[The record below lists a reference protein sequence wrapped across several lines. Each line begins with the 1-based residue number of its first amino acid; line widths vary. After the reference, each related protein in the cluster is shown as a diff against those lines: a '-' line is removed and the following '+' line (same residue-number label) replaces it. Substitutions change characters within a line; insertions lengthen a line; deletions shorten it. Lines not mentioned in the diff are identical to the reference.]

1 MLPGATLMNSH
12 GILNRGEARPLRPP
26 RVPAPSM
33 PTYTQLQRVSV
44 SDEPENADAQRL
56 RQAAGVLLLTFCLG
70 TAIGLVHVIGISQQ
84 VLARLE
90 AQQVQQPSLLHQPH
104 TQFRDV
110 VGGAWQRVRESDKAN
125 VLIAFSDGT
134 HLTKLAAAVEVG
146 ARNVLGN
153 ETTSL
158 RVRTLDNASFA
169 DDVMWAD
176 AVILGTHVVNA
187 NVEPKMTK
195 FLSGWSFTEDLSQ
208 KVGAV
213 FVTSGGLSAG
223 EELTMVNLLHS
234 LMIFRM
240 IIVGGERWTSAFGAS
255 AIVGEGPF
263 EPAGRNEPERD
274 FPRVCYPTDPDSIHD
289 MFKDKAIGLGGR
301 VASIATQLRR
311 ARADLFRQN

>member
-1 MLPGATLMNSH
+1 MNSH
-12 GILNRGEARPLRPP
+12 GILNRGEACPLRPP
-26 RVPAPSM
+26 RVPTPLP
-33 PTYTQLQRVSV
+33 PTYTRLST
-44 SDEPENADAQRL
+44 SDEPTNADARRI
-56 RQAAGVLLLTFCLG
+56 RQAAGVLLLIFCLG

-90 AQQVQQPSLLHQPH
+90 AQQVQEPRLLHQPH
-104 TQFRDV
+104 TQNRDV
-110 VGGAWQRVRESDKAN
+110 VGGAWQHVSESDKAN

-146 ARNVLGN
+146 VRNVLGN
-153 ETTSL
+153 DTTSL

-187 NVEPKMTK
+187 NVEPKISK

-213 FVTSGGLSAG
+213 FVTSGGISAG

-263 EPAGRNEPERD
+263 EPAERTQPGRD

-289 MFKDKAIGLGGR
+289 MFRDKAIGLGER
-301 VASIATQLRR
+301 VATIATQLRR
-311 ARADLFRQN
+311 AWADLARQN

>member
-1 MLPGATLMNSH
+1 MNSH
-12 GILNRGEARPLRPP
+12 GILHRSEMRPLRPP
-26 RVPAPSM
+26 RVPVPPAT
-33 PTYTQLQRVSV
+33 TYTELHRMTVGDASQ
-44 SDEPENADAQRL
+44 NADALRL
-56 RQAAGVLLLTFCLG
+56 RRAAGVLLLIFCLG
-70 TAIGLVHVIGISQQ
+70 TAIGLVHVIGLSRQ

-90 AQQVQQPSLLHQPH
+90 AQQVPQPSLMHQPH
-104 TQFRDV
+104 TQSRGV
-110 VGGAWQRVRESDKAN
+110 VGGAWQRVHSQEAAK
-125 VLIAFSDGT
+125 VLIAYSDGP
-134 HLTKLAAAVEVG
+134 HLSKLAAAVDVG
-146 ARNVLGN
+146 VRNVLGN
-153 ETTSL
+153 DTKSL

-169 DDVMWAD
+169 DDVLWAD

-195 FLSGWSFTEDLSQ
+195 FMSEWSFKEDLSQ

-263 EPAGRNEPERD
+263 EPAGQNSPEQRD
-274 FPRVCYPTDPDSIHD
+274 FPPICYPTDPDSIHN
-289 MFKDKAIGLGGR
+289 MFKDKAIGLGER

-311 ARADLFRQN
+311 ARTDLLRQN